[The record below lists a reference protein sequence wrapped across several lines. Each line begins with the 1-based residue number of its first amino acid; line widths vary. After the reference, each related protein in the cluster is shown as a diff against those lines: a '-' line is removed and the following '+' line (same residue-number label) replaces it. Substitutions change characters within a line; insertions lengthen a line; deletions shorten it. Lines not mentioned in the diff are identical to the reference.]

1 MNEEL
6 LRLLYGKFTTD
17 ATFEQFTEDLQQ
29 NDDLLKEAYNRLQKK
44 PDFETFKNDLFG
56 DSSIEQAK
64 MTPQEAGA
72 PVEEVAAPV
81 MESPLVDTSS
91 ESQEIS
97 VEEKKKLPSNVR
109 NELTSKG
116 LPFTQENVDKASGK
130 TGFLLYP
137 GQFDEEAYQNSLNTY
152 NNTRNEEAKL
162 NILRVANYDPNAPQI
177 QSNLVKRKTV
187 DLISK
192 NEMFKNLNPGQP
204 ISIDNFQKITDELV
218 RSDKYLTQY
227 LPEDI
232 FKANKPEIDR
242 IQQQVSEKYDLSLP
256 SELAKA
262 QKEFVT
268 KTNDFLTDALLN
280 NQTYKKRIQELQELA
295 INTIEESDYK
305 INREK
310 LGMGIGLDRFPTF
323 IEGLVKGAK
332 SVGLGYR
339 RSSAI
344 NELDRELRLIPDLSD
359 KDENETVSYGGKF
372 SESRGM
378 FVGQKTGTVK
388 EAKEFYKKEKLRI
401 KAEALSAIETAEQES
416 AELQYYKKGD
426 IDQLLAGKNV
436 FKNATL
442 LVGEQIPN
450 IVVAR
455 ATYGI
460 GMYASEFGDAY
471 FDNLY
476 QHIENKNNKIK
487 SSKEYKDAS
496 EQERQSMLIKPTP
509 ENLIQAIDEGAGNE
523 AVSTVIAL
531 INTSLEK
538 VGADNVADAMF
549 GDIKG
554 DITARLVKD
563 GVKAFVRDSGKKSGA
578 VASRFTKSGLVE
590 YLTEGA
596 QAITS
601 QVGKGVAFKE
611 PLAYVDMEE
620 VRKNSLTGLFVGVA
634 LPVSAKTAKVAGETI
649 SDAYKRV
656 SSGYT
661 GQKITDEIAEGYLK
675 AVESEFENGNLTR
688 TEADAEVD
696 LIRTARDMSKGIPKN
711 IINEDRKEALD
722 KLIEIKR
729 LQGELEG
736 INENF
741 TLERDVIKANIE
753 GLQQDINSLG
763 KKGTRAKQRGVTKR
777 ASEAGRTIEQQAE
790 YELGQQ
796 KKVLEQSGKELNVPF
811 YASKGTGFKP
821 DGMSDED
828 FKYIQKQFK
837 DNKGISGVWSKGFIF
852 VDESRAKNLMAIS
865 VGTHETLHPI
875 IESKI
880 GDLEAQTKMVE
891 GVRNLLT
898 RNQLKILDANLRKR
912 KYKTEE
918 LKVKEFFTAL
928 ADTIV
933 DGSLTFERTFFQKLV
948 SFFQKIINKDSQVQ
962 FEIGFENPNQ
972 VLEFVKQYAEESKS
986 GRLSDDTINAIKQ
999 APDLQSDL
1007 EGQTLYSSEQDYENL
1022 YEQYISGE
1030 LDYDTYAER
1039 LDDLEMRKSRPS
1051 VEQPE
1056 KVNTSDFKNTLDNI
1070 GNSPE
1075 GYDPFNPNLEA
1086 TLKQMITVK
1095 AKRFRTQSGDVVN
1108 LFNLPDFNIDDF
1120 ASEVYFNMMKGK
1132 RLPEG
1137 GYTDGY
1143 IKVFDP
1149 NVNDSLYGYIN
1160 AQLGNR
1166 MNSVL
1171 AEGKMTQEKFTV
1183 RAEEQIGL
1191 QDSYDMFEEMF
1202 NDELQEQKE
1211 EEETL
1216 IDPTSI
1222 FDNERF
1228 FNEAVAEVEKNF
1240 MSTPMKEFIFKE
1252 TKNLVIGPMAKLMN
1266 VRESVIE
1273 KASQNLNT
1281 SELEST
1287 APILFKAANQI
1298 IKIIPKGAII
1308 SNGAPLAVSEKLIG
1322 TGTGL
1327 PRKILQA
1334 FFEKRGRLLSAQEGI
1349 GRKGAGLE
1357 PFVKKKISKSDFLKA
1372 IGINEDGTHNKDI
1385 KPKSPE
1391 SQTRRAL
1398 IDLLG
1403 KLITNTR
1410 GRVIMAEEGFPLNV
1424 INDFAAGKDEAMY
1437 SSEYGLDEETG
1448 NILNKIRESLVDYS
1462 RFKKGVVEG
1471 VFQDDLIE
1479 SFLYEQ
1485 YGFTSK
1491 ETSDEF
1497 LFFDRGGKIRGTG
1510 LYSYESINRIIP
1522 LSSEFASRLD
1532 PLFLSLTEES
1542 AKAYTGI
1549 HKKTFPILKSSFLQ
1563 QVSSGEIK
1571 VIREKS
1577 GNEASLPALQKL
1589 FSKVQEVGAK
1599 LRKDPS
1605 KVRYSQV
1612 IEPKRKKSFE
1622 ILQDLKKEL
1631 NNAGVKK
1638 IPSLETVRKKIKKA
1652 SSFDEK
1658 KRIIEEDAAKNN
1670 KIRRIAREYY
1680 IAMLGEYVHQS
1691 GISRDTR
1698 LERIGFV
1705 AHTLAVDSRSNVAM
1719 KRLAEISTGYS
1730 QFAKDSKIIQLEHL
1744 EANSKYN
1751 LQVLAAVL
1759 LNTIPDT
1766 TYAASWIDKRLST
1779 KLDTSKAKGGFDVQT
1794 ALQEEK
1800 KEIIKGEE
1808 FQKEAKKINAEPLFS
1823 REDVNGLETVMG
1835 NILKKKTGISVNE
1848 QMSQATARINAD
1860 NRRKKYTMMV
1870 PSAEDFNGLLYSF
1883 VSKGKEGDAQKQFF
1897 KKTLTDPLNRA
1908 YVAMTH
1914 ARQKISRDFKDLNKE
1929 YEVVKKSLNKNAG
1942 YKAYTND
1949 QAIRVYLYKKSGVSN
1964 NTLLISDADEKALLK
1979 IVNSNPEMLQ
1989 YAEYLT
1995 EITGT
2000 QDGWVEPKSSWT
2012 FGSVF
2017 DDVERIVDNVKRAEF
2032 IAEWKENADA
2042 IFSENNL
2049 NKIQSYYGDDF
2060 RRALEDKLYA
2070 IEKGKVIPE
2079 KSNKEMAGFQ
2089 KWLTGSVAVTMFLN
2103 RRSMVLQLLSFANF
2117 INWTDNNP
2125 IKAAKAFANI
2135 PQYASDLANIFNSD
2149 YLKERRGGLKTEV
2162 EAAVLANELRKGGA
2176 DGFRGVVNK
2185 ILQYGF
2191 TLTQI
2196 GDSLAISIGG
2206 ATFYRN
2212 RKNSYLD
2219 QGLTEQEAH
2228 DQAWLDFIEI
2238 SEESQ
2243 QSARPDKLSMQQTNS
2258 VGRVFLAF
2266 QNTPMQYYRII
2277 TKAVKDLV
2285 NGRGDIKT
2293 NISKIAY
2300 YGFVQSLIFNGL
2312 QQALFAYLGDAPE
2325 DDEEKFQEEKEK
2337 RLIRTVNNTLDGILR
2352 GSGLHGAYVATAKN
2366 VLLQFNAQEKKGF
2379 KADHVY
2385 TVIELLNLS
2394 APVGIKLRTLYQGG
2408 YQNYAYNKDI
2418 IKDLGFDI
2426 DNPAYD
2432 IIASLL
2438 SFGVNIPAD
2447 KVINMVRGI
2456 SEAADQENEAW
2467 QRIALALGWS
2477 TWNLG
2482 MPNEKIEEAKKINTK
2497 RKRKEAAKKRK
2508 KKSSSFSRPF

>member
-29 NDDLLKEAYNRLQKK
+29 NDDLLTEAYNRLEEK
-44 PDFETFKNDLFG
+44 PDFETFKKDLFG

-64 MTPQEAGA
+64 ITPQEAGA
-72 PVEEVAAPV
+72 PVEEVAAPD

-116 LPFTQENVDKASGK
+116 LPFTQENVDKVSGK
-130 TGFLLYP
+130 TGFLRYA
-137 GQFDEEAYQNSLNTY
+137 GQFDQEAYQSSLEAY
-152 NNTRNEEAKL
+152 NNSRNSEPRL
-162 NILRVANYDPNAPQI
+162 NILKAANYDPNEPQI
-177 QSNLVKRKTV
+177 QSNLVKQKTV

-218 RSDKYLTQY
+218 KSDKYLTQY

-232 FKANKPEIDR
+232 FKANQSEIDR
-242 IQQQVSEKYDLSLP
+242 IQQEVVGKYDLSLP

-268 KTNDFLTDALLN
+268 KTNDFLTDELLN
-280 NQTYKKRIQELQELA
+280 NQTYKNRIKELQELA
-295 INTIEESDYK
+295 IKTIEESDYK

-310 LGMGIGLDRFPTF
+310 LGMGIGLDRFPSF

-332 SVGLGYR
+332 SVGLGYK
-339 RSSAI
+339 RSSAV
-344 NELDRELRLIPDLSD
+344 NELDTELKLIPDLSD
-359 KDENETVSYGGKF
+359 KDDNETITYGGKF

-401 KAEALSAIETAEQES
+401 KAKALSAIETAEQES

-436 FKNATL
+436 FQNATL
-442 LVGEQIPN
+442 LIGEQIPN
-450 IVVAR
+450 IALAR

-496 EQERQSMLIKPTP
+496 EQERQNMLIKPTS
-509 ENLIQAIDEGAGNE
+509 ENLLQAIDEGAGDG

-549 GDIKG
+549 GDIRG

-634 LPVSAKTAKVAGETI
+634 LPVSTKTAKLAGETI

-661 GQKITDEIAEGYLK
+661 EQKITDEIAEGYLK
-675 AVESEFENGNLTR
+675 AVESEFEKGNLTR
-688 TEADAEVD
+688 TEADEEIENIR
-696 LIRTARDMSKGIPKN
+696 LIRDKGRGIPKN
-711 IINEDRKEALD
+711 IILEDRKEAIDRVLRLD
-722 KLIEIKR
+722 KLQK
-729 LQGELEG
+729 ELEG
-736 INENF
+736 TGEFFVTTKNK
-741 TLERDVIKANIE
+741 IKDQIDE
-753 GLQQDINSLG
+753 EVLGLG
-763 KKGTRAKQRGVTKR
+763 KIELKGQKAKEKGVTKR
-777 ASEAGRTIEQQAE
+777 ASKSGRTVEQQTK
-790 YELGQQ
+790 YELSLQ
-796 KKVLEQSGKELNVPF
+796 KKILEQSSKDLNIPFYTSSGMDVKPEGMSEEDFNTVKELF
-811 YASKGTGFKP
+811 
-821 DGMSDED
+821 
-828 FKYIQKQFK
+828 
-837 DNKGISGVWSKGFIF
+837 NKNKTASGVFTNGFIF
-852 VDESRAKNLMAIS
+852 VDESRAESLFNIS
-865 VGTHETLHPI
+865 VGTHEVLHPI

-880 GDLEAQTKMVE
+880 GDLKAQAKMVD

-898 RNQLKILDANLRKR
+898 EKQLKILDNNLAKR
-912 KYKTEE
+912 DYSTEQ

-933 DGSLTFERTFFQKLV
+933 DGSITFERTFFQKLV
-948 SFFQKIINKDSQVQ
+948 SFFQKLINKDSKVQ

-972 VLEFVKQYAEESKS
+972 VLEFIKQYAGESKS
-986 GRLSDDTINAIKQ
+986 GKLSEDTINAIKQ

-1007 EGQTLYSSEQDYENL
+1007 EGEAQYSSEQDYEAL
-1022 YEQYISGE
+1022 YNQYVSGE

-1056 KVNTSDFKNTLDNI
+1056 KVNTSDFKKTLDNI
-1070 GNSPE
+1070 GNNPE

-1308 SNGAPLAVSEKLIG
+1308 SDGTPLAVSEKLIG

-1372 IGINEDGTHNKDI
+1372 IGINEDGTHNKNI

-1437 SSEYGLDEETG
+1437 SKSEDADKELKE
-1448 NILNKIRESLVDYS
+1448 ILIKIRSSLIDYS

-1510 LYSYESINRIIP
+1510 LYSYESMNRIIP

-1532 PLFLSLTEES
+1532 PMFLSLTEES

-1549 HKKTFPILKSSFLQ
+1549 HKKTFPILKSSFFEKI
-1563 QVSSGEIK
+1563 STGDIK

-1589 FSKVQEVGAK
+1589 FLKAQEVGAK
-1599 LRKDPS
+1599 LRKAPS
-1605 KVRYSQV
+1605 RRRYSQEV
-1612 IEPKRKKSFE
+1612 PIRRRHSFE
-1622 ILQDLKKEL
+1622 ILEDLKKQ
-1631 NNAGVKK
+1631 VKR
-1638 IPSLETVRKKIKKA
+1638 IPSLETTKRKINNA
-1652 SSFDEK
+1652 SSYEER
-1658 KRIIEEDAAKNN
+1658 KRIIEQDTAKNN
-1670 KIRRIAREYY
+1670 KVRRLAREYY

-1691 GISRDTR
+1691 GISRETR

-1705 AHTLAVDSRSNVAM
+1705 AHTLAVDSPSNVAM
-1719 KRLAEISTGYS
+1719 KQLAEISTGYS
-1730 QFAKDSKIIQLEHL
+1730 QFAKDSETIQLEHL

-1751 LQVLAAVL
+1751 LQVLSAIL
-1759 LNTIPDT
+1759 LNTIPET

-1779 KLDTSKAKGGFDVQT
+1779 KLDTSKAKGGFGVQT

-1800 KEIIKGEE
+1800 KEVIKGKE
-1808 FQKEAKKINAEPLFS
+1808 FQKEARKINAEPLFS
-1823 REDVNGLETVMG
+1823 REDVSGLETVMG
-1835 NILKKKTGISVNE
+1835 NILKKKTGIPVNE

-2042 IFSENNL
+2042 IFSDNNL

-2277 TKAVKDLV
+2277 TKSVKDLV

-2337 RLIRTVNNTLDGILR
+2337 RLIRTINNTLDGILR

-2482 MPNEKIEEAKKINTK
+2482 MPNEKIDEAKKIKTK
-2497 RKRKEAAKKRK
+2497 RKREKTRTSNKRK
-2508 KKSSSFSRPF
+2508 KGMRGAF